1 MSCIVRYIGII
12 IVISF
17 VYFLFVKPLRIYLN
31 EKVLAPVVDRLSGE
45 NTEFSII
52 KENPFAISVGREEFG
67 NFMKI
72 KVPFGRY
79 WLIPLAVLLFTNSW
93 SLIRSLTIFHVLVT
107 LVLPVMFALI
117 FIDSHLLTM
126 LSSIFITLNLVFGLS
141 FTIFGL
147 NHLFTHKTNWNRNV

>member
-1 MSCIVRYIGII
+1 MSCLVRYIGII

-17 VYFLFVKPLRIYLN
+17 VYFLFVNPLRIYLN

-79 WLIPLAVLLFTNSW
+79 WLIPLAVLLLTNSW

-117 FIDSHLLTM
+117 FIDA
-126 LSSIFITLNLVFGLS
+126 IY
-141 FTIFGL
+141 
-147 NHLFTHKTNWNRNV
+147 